1 MERQKKLYLNL
12 KMLNEYKV
20 GDSKELLKEVESN
33 SVDLI
38 YIDPPYC
45 TGRDFYHFDDRFSSS
60 ADYRELFIRPLLH
73 ECHRV
78 LTDIGN
84 IVVHVEP
91 KISHHIRIVLDD
103 IFGEK
108 RFKNEI
114 VWISGGNHKSKKQ
127 LQRNHDTIIVYQK
140 STESIYNPEHKDYA
154 DDVVKK
160 AKLCPYHNKKYVT
173 TALVNRQPNVVQR
186 PNLRYEWNG
195 NFLQWHISKERMQML
210 HDDNRLEYS
219 KSTGIP
225 RVKKYLEEM
234 DGIPVKDVWSD
245 VKQIQGNEKLDYAT
259 QKPVAL
265 LNRILKMFSNQDS
278 IVLDPCAGS
287 GTTGRSAIMTNR
299 NYILFDINTDGKL
312 LFEES
317 IKNIEPVSIS
327 NPLMDALI

>member
-1 MERQKKLYLNL
+1 M
-12 KMLNEYKV
+12 KMLNEYNI
-20 GDSKELLKEVESN
+20 GDSRDLLKEVESN
-33 SVDLI
+33 TVDLV

-45 TGRDFYHFDDRFSSS
+45 TGRNFYHFDDRFKSS
-60 ADYRELFIRPLLH
+60 ADYREMLMRPLLQ

-78 LTDIGN
+78 LTERGN

-103 IFGEK
+103 VFGEK

-140 STESIYNPEHKDYA
+140 GAESIYHPEHKEYDE
-154 DDVVKK
+154 DIIKK
-160 AKLCPYHNKKYVT
+160 AKICPYRRKKYNT
-173 TALVNRQPNVVQR
+173 SALVNRQPNVVSR

-195 NFLQWHISKERMQML
+195 HHLQWHVSKERMQML

-219 KSTGIP
+219 SNTGIP
-225 RVKKYLEEM
+225 RVKKYLDEM

-245 VKQIQGNEKLDYAT
+245 IKQIQGVEKMDYAT

-265 LNRILKMFSNQDS
+265 LNRILRMFSDEGS
-278 IVLDPCAGS
+278 TVLDPCAGS
-287 GTTGRSAIMTNR
+287 GTVGRSALLTGR
-299 NYILFDINTDGKL
+299 NYVLFDLNTEGKK
-312 LFEES
+312 LFEKS
-317 IKNIEPVSIS
+317 IENLQIDVAEVEHS
-327 NPLMDALI
+327 PLLDAMGV

>member
-1 MERQKKLYLNL
+1 MLST
-12 KMLNEYKV
+12 MLNEYTI
-20 GDSKELLKEVESN
+20 GDSRELLKQVDEN
-33 SVDLI
+33 TVDLI

-45 TGRDFYHFDDRFSSS
+45 TGRDFYHFDDRFTSS
-60 ADYRELFIRPLLH
+60 ADYRELLMRPLLE

-78 LTDIGN
+78 LTDCGN

-140 STESIYNPEHKDYA
+140 GAESIYHSEHKAY
-154 DDVVKK
+154 DDDTVKK
-160 AKLCPYHNKKYVT
+160 AKMCPIRNMKYNT
-173 TALVNRQPNVVQR
+173 SALVNRQPNVVSR

-195 NFLQWHISKERMQML
+195 NNLQWHISKERMQML

-219 KSTGIP
+219 PITGIP
-225 RVKKYLEEM
+225 RVKKYLDEM

-245 VKQIQGNEKLDYAT
+245 IKQIQGVEKMDYAT

-265 LNRILKMFSNQDS
+265 LNRILKMFSNENS

-287 GTTGRSAIMTNR
+287 GTVGRSAIATNR
-299 NYILFDINTDGKL
+299 NYILFDINNDGKM
-312 LFEES
+312 LFEKS
-317 IKNIEPVSIS
+317 IQEDT
-327 NPLMDALI
+327 NPLLDAMT

>member
-1 MERQKKLYLNL
+1 MLST
-12 KMLNEYKV
+12 MLNEYTI
-20 GDSKELLKEVESN
+20 GDSRELLKEVGAN

-45 TGRDFYHFDDRFSSS
+45 TGRDFYHFDDRFKSS
-60 ADYRELFIRPLLH
+60 ADYRELLMRPLLE

-78 LTDIGN
+78 LTDCGN

-103 IFGEK
+103 VFGEN

-114 VWISGGNHKSKKQ
+114 AWVSGGNHKSKKQ

-140 STESIYNPEHKDYA
+140 GKESIYNPEHKEY
-154 DDVVKK
+154 DDETVRK
-160 AKLCPYHNKKYVT
+160 AKICPVRKKKYNT
-173 TALVNRQPNVVQR
+173 SALVNRQPNVVSR

-195 NFLQWHISKERMQML
+195 NDLQWHVSKERMQML

-219 KSTGIP
+219 SVTGIP
-225 RVKKYLEEM
+225 RVKKYLDEM

-245 VKQIQGNEKLDYAT
+245 IKQIQGVEKLDYAT

-265 LNRILKMFSNQDS
+265 LNRILCMFSNKNS

-287 GTTGRSAIMTNR
+287 GTVGRSAILTDR
-299 NYILFDINTDGKL
+299 NYVLFDLNTDGKR
-312 LFEES
+312 LFEKS
-317 IKNIEPVSIS
+317 IETLVPVQEVAQEVQ
-327 NPLMDALI
+327 NPLVDALY

>member
-1 MERQKKLYLNL
+1 
-12 KMLNEYKV
+12 MLNEYKV
-20 GDSKELLKEVESN
+20 GDSKELLKEVKSN

-60 ADYRELFIRPLLH
+60 ADYRELLIRPLLQ

-140 STESIYNPEHKDYA
+140 GVESIYNPEHKEYA
-154 DDVVKK
+154 DNVVKK
-160 AKLCPYHNKKYVT
+160 AKLCPYHSKKYVT

-195 NFLQWHISKERMQML
+195 NFLQWHVSKERMQML

-245 VKQIQGNEKLDYAT
+245 IKQIQGNEKLDYAT

-265 LNRILKMFSNQDS
+265 LNRILKMFSNEDS

-299 NYILFDINTDGKL
+299 NYILFDINTDGKR

-317 IKNIEPVSIS
+317 IKNMQPISIS